1 MDFRIIFLN
10 IQIYEIFL
18 VGVCVCLTSR
28 LISLW
33 LKNILGMISTLLL
46 LRFALWAKANFE
58 VFISDPYVFEKNMY
72 SAVWGYS
79 VLSIMSSLISEFSI
93 LGYTYWYFREIDKN
107 SLREMHGNPLQYS
120 CLENSMD
127 RGAWWAIVH
136 GVTKESDT
144 TELLKNN
151 KN

>member
-1 MDFRIIFLN
+1 M
-10 IQIYEIFL
+10 
-18 VGVCVCLTSR
+18 CVCLTSR

-93 LGYTYWYFREIDKN
+93 LGYTY
-107 SLREMHGNPLQYS
+107 
-120 CLENSMD
+120 
-127 RGAWWAIVH
+127 
-136 GVTKESDT
+136 
-144 TELLKNN
+144 
-151 KN
+151 